1 MLKLRAQSVDGG
13 CMAGYVILALLVG
26 VLVWTVHSGLQ
37 NSPKERARRAK
48 RDRMLYRMLRDQPEP
63 VLREW
68 ERKRPDLKHVTRQ
81 VREVQKWRGSSPPS

>member
-1 MLKLRAQSVDGG
+1 MLKLRADRVDWG

-26 VLVWTVHSGLQ
+26 LLGWDLFKTLKNTPAEQ
-37 NSPKERARRAK
+37 ARKKK